1 VLFVHLDERLF
12 ATARAHPRH
21 QVAPVAMA
29 HAMGCATRDGHD
41 VEFIE
46 TATGEVGEAEL
57 RRRLEGDRAELVVI
71 QPTQEALPFVRD
83 VVAMARPRER
93 TVLLAGAPSAH
104 ASASLLARTG
114 ARAVALGEW
123 DEAPG
128 EVAVRLAAGGGLRGV
143 PGLLLAA
150 GDDVVRTA
158 PRPIERDLDRLPP
171 ARHDLLLRYRYQFH
185 YPLRPRGRLRMG
197 YVLASRGCPYACV
210 YCSEVERA
218 SVGKPYRTRSAARV
232 VDELRGL
239 AGLGATGVY
248 FADDLFA
255 LDRARLLG
263 LCGAIERARLGLSWS
278 AQLRAGD
285 IDDEAAEALA
295 RAGCASVACGIESGS
310 DRVLE
315 FLKKDAKVAG
325 MRRGAAALR
334 RAGVELVAFLIV
346 GVPIERAEER
356 EATLRL
362 ASELGASLVQLH
374 IFASYPGTYAAQKFP
389 ELGTGGATKFAPTHS
404 RADRDE
410 LLAVRRRFYL
420 DFYLRPDRLV
430 RHVVRRVPQ
439 VLSNPRGELGMAWRL
454 ARLALFGG

>member
-232 VDELRGL
+232 VDELRVL

-295 RAGCASVACGIESGS
+295 RAGCASVACGIES
-310 DRVLE
+310 
-315 FLKKDAKVAG
+315 
-325 MRRGAAALR
+325 
-334 RAGVELVAFLIV
+334 AGVELVAFLIV